1 MSFHFQATG
10 TNEMEV
16 DAVSEVSQLL
26 NQPLADTSAAE
37 MVSGRSDEKGW
48 YTVRLALVCVIVPVC
63 VYSPLEFGENGN
75 VKLKTGVD
83 LLVIRFLQAPE
94 KYQR

>member
-37 MVSGRSDEKGW
+37 MVSGRSDEKG
-48 YTVRLALVCVIVPVC
+48 
-63 VYSPLEFGENGN
+63 
-75 VKLKTGVD
+75 
-83 LLVIRFLQAPE
+83 
-94 KYQR
+94 